1 MLSKFILGSLAKNC
15 LCIKSSAS
23 VFTTSCSQTVVN
35 KVCWSIKFV
44 FYGLGLFLWCNLN
57 RPTLFLVGNACFLLY
72 LTLMAIPKVTTENI
86 NPFTKRFTK
95 GKPFLSN
102 IYLQCLWICPSLVNS
117 VPPGRCEPI
126 LGRGGSSATQSCA
139 PQGATAPPRQPK
151 IAVPAAGL
159 RCRESP
165 GEC

>member
-1 MLSKFILGSLAKNC
+1 MRKIISF
-15 LCIKSSAS
+15 
-23 VFTTSCSQTVVN
+23 VFTISCSQAVVS
-35 KVCWSIKFV
+35 VYWSIRFA

-57 RPTLFLVGNACFLLY
+57 RPTLFVGNACFLLY

-86 NPFTKRFTK
+86 NPFTKRFTE

-102 IYLQCLWICPSLVNS
+102 IYLWICPSLVYS
-117 VPPGRCEPI
+117 VPPGRCEPV
-126 LGRGGSSATQSCA
+126 LGRGGPSAAQSCA
-139 PQGATAPPRQPK
+139 PQGATAPPRRPK

-159 RCRESP
+159 PCRESP